1 MTTHII
7 INGKEVTNPV
17 AKATLSFS
25 AILVAALITAA
36 FIFVLLPLVGI
47 TFTLSAGLFAV
58 FIVATIVGITGL
70 VLATVVFGWL
80 FGPTEYRFEKTGKR
94 KWRL

>member
-1 MTTHII
+1 MTTHIV

-17 AKATLSFS
+17 AKASLSIG
-25 AILVAALITAA
+25 AILVAALITAI

-47 TFTLSAGLFAV
+47 TITLSAGLFAV

-70 VLATVVFGWL
+70 VLGTVILGWL
-80 FGPTEYRFEKTGKR
+80 FGPTEYRFEKTRKR
-94 KWRL
+94 K